1 MNRKERKSM
10 LTKITLKNYAESN
23 CSFILESEEA
33 IVRRTR
39 EQGFSGNGID
49 DEGNIVY
56 KDLDGN
62 FVLLQDL
69 VTSVDVDEL
78 KRRYKDQDPA
88 VLEKLYKAFY
98 KSYKFLTRQDI
109 ESIQSRKA
117 EETNLTIEEWERL
130 AGGWE

>member
-1 MNRKERKSM
+1 M
-10 LTKITLKNYAESN
+10 
-23 CSFILESEEA
+23 
-33 IVRRTR
+33 
-39 EQGFSGNGID
+39 
-49 DEGNIVY
+49 
-56 KDLDGN
+56 
-62 FVLLQDL
+62 QDL

-78 KRRYKDQDPA
+78 KRRYKDQDPS

-130 AGGWE
+130 AGGWD